1 LFSQTRPVNQDNFK
15 LKKQS
20 ILPKEKRMVIQMIH
34 FQHIEYLLALAVVP
48 VMILLYIFVISSK
61 KKTIK
66 KIGDPALVSQLI
78 KDYSPSKFRIK
89 FILIVLAFIAGVI
102 ALANP
107 RKPRGTTMV
116 NRSGIDIMIALDV
129 SRSMLAGDIRPNR
142 LERAKQFIAKLIDK
156 LPDDRIGIVVFAG
169 RAYLQMPLTTDHSAA
184 KMYLSSATTDVV
196 PTQGT
201 VIGDALKMSY
211 AAFNTLEKKYKA
223 VVLISDGEDHDETA
237 IKITK
242 AMAEEGV
249 MVNAIGIG
257 SPEGATIIDPVTNEI
272 KTDAAGNPVITRLN
286 EEELKNIATNGNGL
300 YQLFTNTDEVADK
313 VDKQLKGM
321 GQRSISEN
329 SLVNYYNFFPWLL
342 GAALILLMAEF
353 FITEIKAQVKIKKRV
368 AKKQAVAIAV
378 FFLIPFLT
386 PAQNNNALLKKGNDA
401 YNKKEYDVAAENY
414 KKVTEKDPV
423 NEKAQYNLGNALYK
437 KGNAEEALQAYDAAI
452 RNTRSKNDQS
462 AAWYNKGVSL
472 QNNKK
477 LPECID
483 AYKKALRL
491 NPADEEARFNLQK
504 ALQQQQ
510 KQQQQKEKDDKD
522 KKKPKNDPK
531 EKEKQKQQEKEKNE
545 QPKPQPSKMTQK
557 EAEEKLK
564 ALLQQEKN
572 LQNKLRKVDAAS
584 PNKPEKDW

>member
-1 LFSQTRPVNQDNFK
+1 MG
-15 LKKQS
+15 
-20 ILPKEKRMVIQMIH
+20 IHMVY
-34 FQHIEYLLALAVVP
+34 FQHIEYLLALVVVP
-48 VMILLYIFVISSK
+48 LMIFLYTFVIRSK

-66 KIGDPALVSQLI
+66 KIGDPALINQLI
-78 KDYSPSKFRIK
+78 KDYSPSKFRLK
-89 FILIVLAFIAGVI
+89 FVLILLAFTIGVI

-116 NRSGIDIMIALDV
+116 NRSGIDVIVALDV
-129 SRSMLAGDIRPNR
+129 SKSMLADDIKPNR

-156 LPDDRIGIVVFAG
+156 LPEDRIGIVVFAG

-242 AMAEEGV
+242 TMADEGV
-249 MVNAIGIG
+249 MINTVGIG
-257 SPEGATIIDPVTNEI
+257 SPEGTTIIDPATNET
-272 KTDAAGNPVITRLN
+272 KTDAAGSPVITKLN

-300 YQLFTNTDEVADK
+300 YQLFTNTDEVVDNI
-313 VDKQLKGM
+313 DKQLKGM
-321 GQRSISEN
+321 GQRAISEN

-342 GAALILLMAEF
+342 GLVLILLLAEF
-353 FITEIKAQVKIKKRV
+353 FITEIKKQIKAKKSVIKKETV
-368 AKKQAVAIAV
+368 VLAVV
-378 FFLIPFLT
+378 LFLIPSFMM
-386 PAQNNNALLKKGNDA
+386 AQSDNLLLKNGNDA
-401 YNKKEYDVAAENY
+401 YNKKQYDMAAENY
-414 KKVTEKDPV
+414 KKVTDKDPA

-437 KGNAEEALQAYDAAI
+437 KGNPDEALKAYDEAI
-452 RNTRSKNDQS
+452 KTSKSKNDQS
-462 AAWYNKGVSL
+462 ATWYNKGVSL

-483 AYKKALRL
+483 AYKNALRL

-510 KQQQQKEKDDKD
+510 KEQQQKDKDNKD
-522 KKKPKNDPK
+522 KKKPKDDPK
-531 EKEKQKQQEKEKNE
+531 QKDKQKQQEDKDKNE

-572 LQNKLRKVDAAS
+572 LQNRLRKVDAAS

>member
-1 LFSQTRPVNQDNFK
+1 
-15 LKKQS
+15 
-20 ILPKEKRMVIQMIH
+20 MIH
-34 FQHIEYLLALAVVP
+34 FQHIEYLLALAFVP
-48 VMILLYIFVISSK
+48 LMILLYVFVISNK

-66 KIGDPALVSQLI
+66 KIGDPALVNQLI
-78 KDYSPSKFRIK
+78 SAYSPSKFRIK
-89 FILIVLAFIAGVI
+89 FILILLAFTVGII

-107 RKPRGTTMV
+107 RKPQGTTMV
-116 NRSGIDIMIALDV
+116 NRSGIDVMVALDV
-129 SRSMLAGDIRPNR
+129 SKSMLADDIKPSR
-142 LERAKQFIAKLIDK
+142 LERAKQLIAKLIDK
-156 LPDDRIGIVVFAG
+156 LSEDRIGIVVFAG

-184 KMYLSSATTDVV
+184 KMYLSSASTDVV

-201 VIGDALKMSY
+201 VIGDALKMSN

-249 MVNAIGIG
+249 MINTIGIG
-257 SPEGATIIDPVTNEI
+257 SPEGTTIIDPVTNET
-272 KTDAAGNPVITRLN
+272 KMDATGNPVITKLN
-286 EEELKNIATNGNGL
+286 EEELKSIAVNGNGL
-300 YQLFTNTDEVADK
+300 YQLFTNTDEV
-313 VDKQLKGM
+313 VDNIDMQLTGM
-321 GQRSISEN
+321 GQRAISEN

-342 GAALILLMAEF
+342 GLVLILLLTEF
-353 FITEIKAQVKIKKRV
+353 FMTEIKKQAKLNKSVIKKQGGV
-368 AKKQAVAIAV
+368 LATLFI
-378 FFLIPFLT
+378 IPSFVM
-386 PAQNNNALLKKGNDA
+386 AQSDNSLLKKGNDA
-401 YNKKEYDVAAENY
+401 YNKKEYDVAAETY
-414 KKVTEKDPV
+414 KMVTDKDPS

-437 KGNAEEALQAYDAAI
+437 NGNPDEALKAYNEAI
-452 RNTRSKNDQS
+452 KIGKSKNDQS
-462 AAWYNKGVSL
+462 ATWYNKGVSL

-483 AYKKALRL
+483 AYKNALRL
-491 NPADEEARFNLQK
+491 NPSDEEARFNLQK

-510 KQQQQKEKDDKD
+510 KEQQQKDKNDKD
-522 KKKPKNDPK
+522 KKKPKDDPK
-531 EKEKQKQQEKEKNE
+531 QKDKQKQQEEKDKNE